1 MNMNSITL
9 LIILLATGSL
19 LIGAEIFIP
28 GAIAGTFG
36 ALALAGAVIVA
47 FGISTA
53 CGFYVAVGVVV
64 LSGITV
70 VLWIK
75 LFPRSSIGKSMTLSE
90 DGKSFKAADR
100 RASLLDK
107 AGVAQSDL
115 RPAGFALIDGQ
126 RVDVVCEGGL
136 VSQGQPVK
144 VVRIDGNRIVVRK
157 TEG

>member
-1 MNMNSITL
+1 MNTNSTTL
-9 LIILLATGSL
+9 LIILLAAGSL

-28 GAIAGTFG
+28 GAVAGTLG

-64 LSGITV
+64 LSAVTV

-75 LFPRSSIGKSMTLSE
+75 LFPHSSIGKAMTLSE

-100 RASLLDK
+100 RTSLLDK

-115 RPAGFALIDGQ
+115 RPAGFALIEGQ

-136 VSQGQPVK
+136 IAKGQPLK

-157 TEG
+157 AGG

>member
-1 MNMNSITL
+1 MTANATTL
-9 LIILLATGSL
+9 LIMLLAAGSL

-28 GAIAGTFG
+28 GAVAGTLG
-36 ALALAGAVIVA
+36 AFALVGAVVVA
-47 FGISTA
+47 FGISTV
-53 CGFYVAVGVVV
+53 CGFYVAVGVIV

-90 DGKSFKAADR
+90 DGKTFKAASPHL
-100 RASLLDK
+100 ALLGK
-107 AGVAQSDL
+107 TGVAHSEL

-126 RVDVVCEGGL
+126 RVDVVGESGMI
-136 VSQGQPVK
+136 SQGQAIK

-157 TEG
+157 VE

>member
-1 MNMNSITL
+1 MNMNSVTL
-9 LIILLATGSL
+9 LIVLLAAGSL

-28 GAIAGTFG
+28 GAVAGTLG
-36 ALALAGAVIVA
+36 ALALAGAVLVA
-47 FGISTA
+47 FGISTT
-53 CGFYVAVGVVV
+53 CGFYVAMGVVV

-75 LFPRSSIGKSMTLSE
+75 LFPRSSIGRSMTLSE
-90 DGKSFKAADR
+90 DGKSFKAANQR
-100 RASLLDK
+100 SSLLDK
-107 AGVAQSDL
+107 DGVAQSDL

-136 VSQGQPVK
+136 ISQGQTVK